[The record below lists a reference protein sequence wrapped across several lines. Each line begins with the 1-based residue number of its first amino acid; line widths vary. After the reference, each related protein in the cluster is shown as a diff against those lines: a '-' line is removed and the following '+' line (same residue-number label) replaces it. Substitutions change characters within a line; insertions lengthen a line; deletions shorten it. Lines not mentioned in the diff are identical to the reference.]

1 MPSINQS
8 STATLLIQQSI
19 LLQLFG
25 VTWGFVVP
33 ATPFP
38 RLALVPHLQAITS
51 STMFLSF
58 GLLLYTDF
66 LTLPDIGCWFM
77 KWSMITDWAIMLV
90 EVLNAWWGTKDLLA
104 LVSFFYPSI

>member
-104 LVSFFYPSI
+104 LVSFFNPSI